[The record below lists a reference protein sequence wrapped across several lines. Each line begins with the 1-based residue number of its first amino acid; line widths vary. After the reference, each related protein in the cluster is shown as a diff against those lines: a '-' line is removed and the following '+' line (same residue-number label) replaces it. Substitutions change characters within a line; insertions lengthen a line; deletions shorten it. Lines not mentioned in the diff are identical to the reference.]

1 MNEMCAARL
10 NHLTEGEVE
19 EGGGKRA
26 DVPAVHPVDERH
38 TDLRFDHTTFK
49 LLVLQICAPL

>member
-19 EGGGKRA
+19 EGGGKRT
-26 DVPAVHPVDERH
+26 DVPPVHPVDERQ
-38 TDLRFDHTTFK
+38 TDDRFDHNTFM
-49 LLVLQICAPL
+49 